1 MEIEHENMEIVEEN
15 IPTLPGNITTYINTI
30 INPSNNTQ
38 ATTQIRHIYEIT
50 EITDIDILQNIV
62 KGNVDNELG
71 DGDHDIARR
80 GEETNPLIMYCEK
93 NKKGGKSYINGIF
106 VDFSFSYQGNR
117 SQAKI
122 LEEMEKNIK
131 LNQVTHKNR
140 TITNFERTIVNIKKY
155 MINLQE
161 YLSGT
166 QAETNTTEEG
176 SQEKTNII
184 GGTILNTIVE
194 THRGQEWNNNS
205 YLAKMYK
212 AQVTTTFDNPVHRYD
227 MGIGRIY
234 DNVIE
239 LNAHKNELNEINYII
254 QNGLPLLRFYPNYL
268 PNAFSVF
275 MKPDD
280 FNNGK
285 LPDILYTYYSKNDI
299 FSRIDINNEVK
310 RIKFLL
316 QMVPKVLP
324 EDKNFDLLLLH
335 MFSNGTTTSYSIQH
349 GQITANEVTHQLY
362 GYPKRGCGKNVPLDK
377 PKMVFEED
385 NNPFMKNCHILW
397 GKTCGDGVSIEAAN
411 MLSYLTGQTV
421 NVLSYDECCNLRAT
435 FITGLSTCQ
444 KQSTFAGTGLGF
456 LSTHRNVE
464 FFKSTN
470 IGQRVEEIYK
480 EKILKITNPHDYY
493 QQQLQ
498 LLNDLKT
505 LPQDIT
511 IIDEFVNKFI
521 NQKNAGL
528 DLVFRDFKNFIDN
541 NGFKDGSFDSVTFYD
556 LGKFNIQNYIA
567 EIDEYRSSFTKL
579 LNDFNTRFE
588 KIFMYNPRNLLG
600 DEDIKDNI
608 ELGVRFM
615 SSIEEK
621 LIECGMS
628 GGDLDDQR
636 KQIVFTFLSTL
647 MTSIGDQKVN
657 TYCNHLY
664 DNILGLFN
672 KNFKDY
678 FNNRPITINN
688 SIDNDN
694 DKYKELLELYD
705 NIAGIGPEETEKYK
719 NKCII
724 KKNINLLKFILRHQE
739 FMTNLQSPYKIKINQ
754 KLINSKMNTNTKYS
768 VLESKLQIYKTF
780 YEETRQKF
788 ESPTKTTEKRK
799 KNREDSNNSSTDTSP
814 NKISKG
820 MRGDI
825 DNEKGENMEEVMEQ
839 DNSFSYLELTDIPPV
854 ITHVGFNEEILDE
867 DNFNNVFR
875 GVEDCDDTEIKL
887 PSVEECIEMNNCDD
901 PDNLFLGVTNFI
913 SNISTLCYTAFSNI
927 FSFASTT
934 VTDPNAESLERFE
947 KSLEDIQKKMKE
959 NVRIQNE
966 LNGMTLRSGTTVE
979 SPIYQEEMARLEQ
992 EMAKLK
998 SSAEDIERQ
1007 INEIIKRQQQQP
1019 QDSASSSN
1027 ENNGNNTSPPL
1038 KQKPGG
1044 RSFFPFSFS
1053 FFSRKK
1059 GGKKSPKKPAVT
1071 RRKNKKTF
1079 KRKTMK
1085 KRKIPKRKNKTRR
1098 RLRQRK

>member
-1 MEIEHENMEIVEEN
+1 MSDNMETEDENVPTEN
-15 IPTLPGNITTYINTI
+15 IPTLSDNINENV

-38 ATTQIRHIYEIT
+38 TTIQIQHIYEIT
-50 EITDIDILQNIV
+50 DTDILQNIV

-71 DGDHDIARR
+71 DGDHDLSRK
-80 GEETNPLIMYCEK
+80 GDETNPLIMYCDK
-93 NKKGGKSYINGIF
+93 NKEGKSYINGIF
-106 VDFSFSYQGNR
+106 VDFSFSYQGYNSR
-117 SQAKI
+117 SQTKI
-122 LEEMEKNIK
+122 VEEMEKNIK
-131 LNQVTHKNR
+131 SNEVTHKNR
-140 TITNFERTIVNIKKY
+140 TITQFERTTVNIEKY

-184 GGTILNTIVE
+184 GGTISNTIVE
-194 THRGQEWNNNS
+194 THRGQEWDNS
-205 YLAKMYK
+205 FSLAKMYK
-212 AQVTTTFDNPVHRYD
+212 AQVTTTFDNPGQPD

-239 LNAHKNELNEINYII
+239 LNAHKNELI
-254 QNGLPLLRFYPNYL
+254 QRFITSQKYDLPLLRFYPNYL
-268 PNAFSVF
+268 PNAFSIF
-275 MKPDD
+275 IRKNEI
-280 FNNGK
+280 NN
-285 LPDILYTYYSKNDI
+285 TNDI
-299 FSRIDINNEVK
+299 SKIITPYFEKKIPLVDIQKEATK
-310 RIKFLL
+310 IKNLL
-316 QMVPKVLP
+316 DRLNRLNRVGEQ
-324 EDKNFDLLLLH
+324 DLLLLH

-362 GYPKRGCGKNVPLDK
+362 GYPKRGCGKNVVLDK
-377 PKMVFEED
+377 PKMVFEDD
-385 NNPFMKNCHILW
+385 NIHPFMKNCHILW

-480 EKILKITNPHDYY
+480 EKILKITNPRDYY

-521 NQKNAGL
+521 EKKIAGL

-541 NGFKDGSFDSVTFYD
+541 NGLKQDGSFDSVTFYD

-588 KIFMYNPRNLLG
+588 KIFMYNPRNPLG

-647 MTSIGDQKVN
+647 MTSIGDQKVK
-657 TYCNHLY
+657 TYCVHLY
-664 DNILGLFN
+664 DNILNLFN
-672 KNFKDY
+672 EYFKII
-678 FNNRPITINN
+678 PEIIEE
-688 SIDNDN
+688 SIAQIDNN
-694 DKYKELLELYD
+694 KYEYLLKLYD
-705 NIAGIGPEETEKYK
+705 KIAGIGPDETIRYK

-724 KKNINLLKFILRHQE
+724 KENINLLKFILRHQE
-739 FMTNLQSPYKIKINQ
+739 FITDKNSPYNITNDK
-754 KLINSKMNTNTKYS
+754 KLINPKMNTNTKYS
-768 VLESKLQIYKTF
+768 VLEHKVNNYKTF
-780 YEETRQKF
+780 YEETREKF
-788 ESPTKTTEKRK
+788 KSPTKTVEKRK
-799 KNREDSNNSSTDTSP
+799 KEYSNNSSTGTSP
-814 NKISKG
+814 IKVARVMKDDFGINKE
-820 MRGDI
+820 
-825 DNEKGENMEEVMEQ
+825 EKNMEEDMEQ
-839 DNSFSYLELTDIPPV
+839 DNSVFRLEFTHTPPV
-854 ITHVGFNEEILDE
+854 TPRVGFNEDIFDE
-867 DNFNNVFR
+867 DNFNDVFR

-887 PSVEECIEMNNCDD
+887 PSVEECTEMNNCDD

-927 FSFASTT
+927 FSSPTT
-934 VTDPNAESLERFE
+934 TEKDPNEESLERFE

-966 LNGMTLRSGTTVE
+966 LKLNELNVMTLRSGTTVE
-979 SPIYQEEMARLEQ
+979 LPIYQEEMDRLEQ

-998 SSAEDIERQ
+998 SSAEDIEVQ
-1007 INEIIKRQQQQP
+1007 INEIIERQQQQP
-1019 QDSASSSN
+1019 QESATSSN

-1044 RSFFPFSFS
+1044 RSYFPFSFS
-1053 FFSRKK
+1053 SFFSGKK

-1071 RRKNKKTF
+1071 RRKNKKII

>member
-1 MEIEHENMEIVEEN
+1 MNDNMETEEEN
-15 IPTLPGNITTYINTI
+15 ELLKNINTN

-38 ATTQIRHIYEIT
+38 ATTQIPHIYEIT
-50 EITDIDILQNIV
+50 DINILQNIV

-93 NKKGGKSYINGIF
+93 NKEGESYINGTF
-106 VDFSFSYQGNR
+106 VQFSYSYQGNR
-117 SQAKI
+117 SQTKI

-131 LNQVTHKNR
+131 SNEVTHKNR

-155 MINLQE
+155 MINLQQ

-184 GGTILNTIVE
+184 GGTISNTIVE
-194 THRGQEWNNNS
+194 THRGQEWDNNS
-205 YLAKMYK
+205 VPLAKMYK
-212 AQVTTTFDNPVHRYD
+212 AKVTTTFDNPGQPD

-234 DNVIE
+234 DNVREI
-239 LNAHKNELNEINYII
+239 NNINYIE
-254 QNGLPLLRFYPNYL
+254 NGLPLLRFYPNYF
-268 PNAFSVF
+268 PNAFSIF
-275 MKPDD
+275 IRK
-280 FNNGK
+280 NE
-285 LPDILYTYYSKNDI
+285 INDI
-299 FSRIDINNEVK
+299 FKIITPYFQRKIPLVGIQKEAEK
-310 RIKFLL
+310 IKNLL
-316 QMVPKVLP
+316 DTLNIVGEQ
-324 EDKNFDLLLLH
+324 DLLLLH
-335 MFSNGTTTSYSIQH
+335 MFSNGTTTSYSIQY

-362 GYPKRGCGKNVPLDK
+362 GYPKRGCGKNVALDK
-377 PKMVFEED
+377 PKMVFEHEID
-385 NNPFMKNCHILW
+385 SFMKNCHILW

-411 MLSYLTGQTV
+411 MLSYLTDQPV

-470 IGQRVEEIYK
+470 IGQPVEEIYIK
-480 EKILKITNPHDYY
+480 KILDISNNPNPNYFEE
-493 QQQLQ
+493 QLQ
-498 LLNDLKT
+498 LLKNKLKPLT
-505 LPQDIT
+505 QDIT

-521 NQKNAGL
+521 QQKNAGL
-528 DLVFRDFKNFIDN
+528 DLVFSNFKNFIKN
-541 NGFKDGSFDSVTFYD
+541 NGLKQDGSFDSVTFYD
-556 LGKFNIQNYIA
+556 FGKFNIQNYIA

-588 KIFMYNPRNLLG
+588 KIFMYNPRKTLDDN
-600 DEDIKDNI
+600 EFIVSNI

-647 MTSIGDQKVN
+647 MTSIGDQKVKI
-657 TYCNHLY
+657 YCVHLY
-664 DNILGLFN
+664 KNILGLFYHSFDIN
-672 KNFKDY
+672 SKSVEGIK
-678 FNNRPITINN
+678 TID
-688 SIDNDN
+688 DN
-694 DKYKELLELYD
+694 KYKELLELYD
-705 NIAGIGPEETEKYK
+705 KIAGIGPEETEKYK

-739 FMTNLQSPYKIKINQ
+739 FMTNLQSPYKINQ
-754 KLINSKMNTNTKYS
+754 KLINPKMNTNTKYS

-814 NKISKG
+814 NKILKE

-825 DNEKGENMEEVMEQ
+825 DNEKGENMEQDMEQ
-839 DNSFSYLELTDIPPV
+839 DNSVFRLEFTHTPPV
-854 ITHVGFNEEILDE
+854 TPRVGFNEEILDE

-875 GVEDCDDTEIKL
+875 GVEDCHDTEIKL
-887 PSVEECIEMNNCDD
+887 PSVEECTEMNNCDD

-927 FSFASTT
+927 FSSPTT
-934 VTDPNAESLERFE
+934 TERE
-947 KSLEDIQKKMKE
+947 DEIMLKSLEQTLISIQEVMKE
-959 NVRIQNE
+959 NVRSQNK

-979 SPIYQEEMARLEQ
+979 SPIYQTEMARLER
-992 EMAKLK
+992 EMAEL
-998 SSAEDIERQ
+998 
-1007 INEIIKRQQQQP
+1007 KRQAEAIEVEINLIIGIQQL
-1019 QDSASSSN
+1019 QDSAPSSSLSN
-1027 ENNGNNTSPPL
+1027 ADVTPP
-1038 KQKPGG
+1038 KQEP
-1044 RSFFPFSFS
+1044 RSYFS
-1053 FFSRKK
+1053 FFFGKK
-1059 GGKKSPKKPAVT
+1059 GGKKSTKKSKMT

-1098 RLRQRK
+1098 RLHQRK